1 MFRIK
6 LGAARW
12 REIAPPGQLRRYV
25 ASHMKRSQ
33 LVVLFTLLVAANTF
47 AANNKAVADRAWKP
61 FFTAFRTA
69 VKKRDRTVLRTMMS
83 SDFFSSP
90 GNDPGIDAAFKYWD
104 DAGGQGWRTF
114 NRVLNQ
120 GTVPMAAWW
129 DHGAKRKY
137 ISRVAP
143 PAANIRR
150 NIDHAVI
157 DYYAFFEF
165 RDGRWYCTIFS
176 ECCD

>member
-1 MFRIK
+1 MLLLPMK
-6 LGAARW
+6 LSRLFFFAILFVAPTVCAATDR
-12 REIAPPGQLRRYV
+12 
-25 ASHMKRSQ
+25 
-33 LVVLFTLLVAANTF
+33 VAAERT
-47 AANNKAVADRAWKP
+47 WKP
-61 FFTAFRTA
+61 FFTEFRVA
-69 VKKRDRTVLRTMMS
+69 VKKRDRAALRKMMS

-104 DAGGQGWRTF
+104 DANGQGWRAF
-114 NRVLNQ
+114 NRTLNQ

-137 ISRVAP
+137 ITRIAP
-143 PAANIRR
+143 PAANVRR
-150 NIDHAVI
+150 NIDHAHV

-176 ECCD
+176 ECCY